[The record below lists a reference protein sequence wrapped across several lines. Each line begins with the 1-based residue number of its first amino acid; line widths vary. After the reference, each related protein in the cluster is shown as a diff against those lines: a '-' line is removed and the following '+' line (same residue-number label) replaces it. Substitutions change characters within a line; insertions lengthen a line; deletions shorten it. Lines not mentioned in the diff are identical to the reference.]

1 MSFLTSMRTRVLP
14 VVLAATLLAG
24 LVACGGGTGGT
35 TATPVP
41 PTIPTPTP
49 AVGSAWLGFGGDAQ
63 HAAVSKV
70 ATQPLS
76 RIVWQTPVDV
86 APQYS
91 SRGYLLYH
99 YGSPVITA
107 GNTVILPVKR
117 EAKDLYRVEA
127 RSGATG
133 ALLWSVESD
142 YTMPTHRW
150 TPSYNVTLT
159 SGNRIYAPG
168 AGGKVFFRD
177 NADSASSTTQTAVFY
192 GDGLYAGA
200 KVALDASVTIN
211 TPITADLQGNIYF
224 GFIALPG
231 NVAGLTSGIARIGAD
246 GRGSWVSASA
256 SAAEPLVSKTATN
269 SAPALSMDQST
280 LYVVVNGDPTNS
292 GRPTGYLLALDSATL
307 ATKGRVLLMDP
318 KEAAPAMVSDDST
331 ASPTV
336 GPDGDVYIG
345 VLEST
350 PGSHN
355 ARGWLLHFDATLAQN
370 KTPGSF
376 GWDDTASIVPR
387 STVPSYTGNSTYL
400 ITTKYNNYG
409 RVGSGDSMNRVAVLD
424 PNAVQA
430 DFISGNP
437 VMKEVL
443 TILGPTPD
451 PDFPGGF
458 IEWCINTAAV
468 DPFTQSILINSEDGY
483 MYRWS
488 LATNT
493 LSERIRLTSGLGES
507 YTPTA
512 VGPDGKV
519 YAINNG
525 ILFALGQ

>member
-1 MSFLTSMRTRVLP
+1 
-14 VVLAATLLAG
+14 
-24 LVACGGGTGGT
+24 
-35 TATPVP
+35 
-41 PTIPTPTP
+41 
-49 AVGSAWLGFGGDAQ
+49 
-63 HAAVSKV
+63 
-70 ATQPLS
+70 
-76 RIVWQTPVDV
+76 
-86 APQYS
+86 
-91 SRGYLLYH
+91 
-99 YGSPVITA
+99 
-107 GNTVILPVKR
+107 
-117 EAKDLYRVEA
+117 
-127 RSGATG
+127 
-133 ALLWSVESD
+133 
-142 YTMPTHRW
+142 
-150 TPSYNVTLT
+150 
-159 SGNRIYAPG
+159 
-168 AGGKVFFRD
+168 
-177 NADSASSTTQTAVFY
+177 
-192 GDGLYAGA
+192 
-200 KVALDASVTIN
+200 
-211 TPITADLQGNIYF
+211 
-224 GFIALPG
+224 
-231 NVAGLTSGIARIGAD
+231 
-246 GRGSWVSASA
+246 
-256 SAAEPLVSKTATN
+256 
-269 SAPALSMDQST
+269 
-280 LYVVVNGDPTNS
+280 
-292 GRPTGYLLALDSATL
+292 
-307 ATKGRVLLMDP
+307 MDP

-387 STVPSYTGNSTYL
+387 SMVPSYTGNSTYL